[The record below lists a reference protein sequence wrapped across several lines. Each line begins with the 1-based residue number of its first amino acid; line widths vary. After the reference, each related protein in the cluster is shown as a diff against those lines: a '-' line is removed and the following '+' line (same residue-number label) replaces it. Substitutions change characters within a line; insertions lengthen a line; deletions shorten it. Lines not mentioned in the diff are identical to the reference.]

1 VILLELIKHKK
12 VIIFMTLKFFKG
24 FTYAFVG
31 IQTAFRSQLNLKIH
45 ILAVSIVCIFSWL
58 IKVSITD
65 FVIFLLLF
73 SIVIASELF
82 NTCIE
87 EIANFVRDLHKLDYK
102 ATKNLRDMAAGAVL
116 VNAIVATI
124 IGLLIFA
131 KYL

>member
-1 VILLELIKHKK
+1 
-12 VIIFMTLKFFKG
+12 MALKFFKG
-24 FTYAFVG
+24 FTYAFTG
-31 IQTAFRSQLNLKIH
+31 IQTAFRSQLNLKVH
-45 ILAVSIVCIFSWL
+45 ILAVCVVCIFSWML
-58 IKVSITD
+58 KVATTD

-73 SIVIASELF
+73 SMVIASELF
-82 NTCIE
+82 NTCVE
-87 EIANFVRDLHKLDYK
+87 EIANFIRDLHKLDYK